1 MSAQHRRLTDA
12 ERDQLVAAATRAY
25 KNAYAR
31 YSDFQVGAA
40 ILLENGQTFT
50 GCNVE
55 NASYGLTNC
64 AERSA
69 IFTAVS
75 ALGGGQVKVRA
86 VAVVNR
92 RGVPC
97 SPCGACRQVLAEF
110 GPEAEVFYLGESG
123 IRRSTMRELL
133 PDGFNSESLG

>member
-1 MSAQHRRLTDA
+1 MSTQHRPITDT

-25 KNAYAR
+25 ENAYAR

-40 ILLENGQTFT
+40 ILLANGQTFT

-75 ALGGGQVKVRA
+75 ALGGDQVKVRA

-92 RGVPC
+92 SGVPC

-110 GPEAEVFYLGESG
+110 GSEAEVFYLGESG
-123 IRRSTMRELL
+123 IQRSTMRELL
-133 PDGFNSESLG
+133 PDGFNSKSLG

>member
-1 MSAQHRRLTDA
+1 MSTQPRPVTDV

-25 KNAYAR
+25 QHAYAR

-40 ILLENGQTFT
+40 ILLESGETFT

-75 ALGGGQVKVRA
+75 ALGGDKVKIRA

-92 RGVPC
+92 RGVAC
-97 SPCGACRQVLAEF
+97 SPCGGCRQVIAEF
-110 GPEAEVFYLGESG
+110 GPEAEIFYLGKSG
-123 IRRSTMRELL
+123 IQRSTMRELL
-133 PDGFNSESLG
+133 PDGFNSEALG

>member
-1 MSAQHRRLTDA
+1 MSTQHRPVTEA

-25 KNAYAR
+25 QNAYAR
-31 YSDFQVGAA
+31 YSDFRVGAA
-40 ILLENGQTFT
+40 ILLENGDTFT

-75 ALGGGQVKVRA
+75 ALGGDKVRIRA
-86 VAVVNR
+86 VAVVNQ
-92 RGVPC
+92 RGVAC
-97 SPCGACRQVLAEF
+97 SPCGGCRQVIAEF
-110 GPEAEVFYLGESG
+110 GPQAEIFFIGKNG
-123 IRRSTMRELL
+123 IQRSSLRELL
-133 PDGFNSESLG
+133 PESFGAEALG